1 MEIEKAI
8 LVAKISDLEE
18 LEELKLLS
26 KTAGVKVQ
34 NVLLFGGEPDPASFL
49 RSGKLEELKYLVMEQ
64 RADLVIFNNDL
75 SPVQLR
81 NIEKEIPARIVDRTM
96 LILDIF
102 AQHARSKEGKIQ
114 VELAQL
120 EYLLPRLTGRG
131 ETLSRLG
138 GGIGTR
144 GPGETKLEI
153 DRRKIRKRIHTL
165 KKELEEIKR
174 EREVQ
179 RKQRLNLPQIALV
192 GYTNAGKSTLFNLL
206 TGANVRAEDLLF
218 ATLDPTVRKV
228 NFKNNWEVLISDTVG
243 FIRNLPEELLT
254 AFRATLEEIY
264 YVDLILHVIDIS
276 DKDFRKQIEVVE
288 SILEDMGI
296 EDKTIIRVYNKI
308 DLLSKEEVRYLKQEL
323 DYKPSVFISAKE
335 GIGIEKLKDLIVNE
349 LLKGVRRYKINIPYN
364 KFNLFQKYR
373 GKLYI
378 EEENYKEN
386 FVEIK
391 ARVPKEY
398 KKLLDELR

>member
-1 MEIEKAI
+1 LEIEKAI

-102 AQHARSKEGKIQ
+102 AQHARTKEGKIQ

>member
-102 AQHARSKEGKIQ
+102 AQHARTKEGKIQ

>member
-1 MEIEKAI
+1 LEIEKAI

>member
-1 MEIEKAI
+1 
-8 LVAKISDLEE
+8 
-18 LEELKLLS
+18 
-26 KTAGVKVQ
+26 
-34 NVLLFGGEPDPASFL
+34 
-49 RSGKLEELKYLVMEQ
+49 
-64 RADLVIFNNDL
+64 
-75 SPVQLR
+75 
-81 NIEKEIPARIVDRTM
+81 
-96 LILDIF
+96 
-102 AQHARSKEGKIQ
+102 
-114 VELAQL
+114 
-120 EYLLPRLTGRG
+120 
-131 ETLSRLG
+131 
-138 GGIGTR
+138 TR